1 MSATTAHTCSVVY
14 IKYRVVA
21 CFFYTV
27 HLVATGIC
35 CLTSCLKI
43 LAAVRIVLY
52 ATDTN
57 MLLSSFSVVN
67 LPC

>member
-1 MSATTAHTCSVVY
+1 MSATTAHTCSVY
-14 IKYRVVA
+14 KIP
-21 CFFYTV
+21 CGSMFFYTV

-35 CLTSCLKI
+35 CLTSYLKI